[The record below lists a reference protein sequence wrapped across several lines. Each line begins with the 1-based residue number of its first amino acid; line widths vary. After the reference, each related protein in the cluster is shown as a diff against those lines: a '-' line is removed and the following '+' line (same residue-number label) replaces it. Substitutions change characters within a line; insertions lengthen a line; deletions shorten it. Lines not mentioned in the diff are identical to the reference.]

1 MARFVLRYRGVGAK
15 PADVLAEVLKLVP
28 SARIVDE
35 SSRMVL
41 VDPSIRNQY
50 SEAKL
55 PDWTISPE
63 LMCSLP
69 QPPVQK
75 VPVG

>member
-41 VDPSIRNQY
+41 V
-50 SEAKL
+50 EA
-55 PDWTISPE
+55 PE
-63 LMCSLP
+63 
-69 QPPVQK
+69 
-75 VPVG
+75 